1 MLDSLR
7 HRLTDALTDASR
19 ADRAIASYLLAEMN
33 TVPFETAASL
43 AVKVGVSEPTVGRF
57 CRTLG
62 YKSFRDLKDHLQRD
76 IGDRPWL
83 IADRLRDFED
93 RARAGEDQLARGLKL
108 EMAALVAVY
117 ELARTPEWA
126 RAVKRLASASA
137 VYAVGF
143 QTERGM
149 AQVFVNQLQ
158 YIRDRVQLLDLAGGN
173 FAEVLSAGEGSPCLV
188 IFEGRRYS
196 RMAQLLAQDARA
208 AGVPVT
214 LITDPFCDWG
224 RAHTDEMFVVP
235 TEFNLFWES
244 AAQMASLANLLVNGV
259 FLELGHSVEDRMNEI
274 ARLYSRFTGYVGDPT
289 GPVKANDT

>member
-1 MLDSLR
+1 MPDSLR
-7 HRLTDALTDASR
+7 HRLSDALSVASR
-19 ADRAIASYLLAEMN
+19 ADRAIGSYLLAEMN

-117 ELARTPEWA
+117 ELARTPEWTQV
-126 RAVKRLASASA
+126 VKRLATASA
-137 VYAVGF
+137 VFAVGF

-158 YIRDRVQLLDLAGGN
+158 YIRDRVHLLDLAAGN
-173 FAEVLSAGEGSPCLV
+173 FAELLAAGEGTPCLV

-196 RMAQLLAQDARA
+196 RMAELLAADAKA

-224 RAHTDEMFVVP
+224 RSLADEMFVVP

-289 GPVKANDT
+289 GPMKANDT